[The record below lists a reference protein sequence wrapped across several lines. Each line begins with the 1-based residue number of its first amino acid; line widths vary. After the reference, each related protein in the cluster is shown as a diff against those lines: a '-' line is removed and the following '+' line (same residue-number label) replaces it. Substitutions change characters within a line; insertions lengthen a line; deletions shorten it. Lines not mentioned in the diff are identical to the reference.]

1 MYENL
6 TAFLPRI
13 QNTEYGHWIVDRKND
28 GSPEHPKQFPFVVY
42 DQVVNELESEV
53 YCFLDLHPDL
63 SLTRYGEI
71 LEEAKLKWDWDI
83 MHNADVSQLDGLTI
97 MALIVEAIRA
107 ERFCDGALL
116 SFFED
121 GSVAKWLTRL
131 KEIDSSTGC

>member
-1 MYENL
+1 MYERL

-13 QNTEYGHWIVDRKND
+13 QDIEYGHWIVDQKND
-28 GSPEHPKQFPFVVY
+28 GSLEHPKQFPFVVY

-53 YCFLDLHPDL
+53 YHFLDLHPDL

-71 LEEAKLKWDWDI
+71 LEDAGLAWDGNR
-83 MHNADVSQLDGLTI
+83 MHNADVSQLDGLTV
-97 MALIVEAIRA
+97 MALIVGAIRA

-121 GSVAKWLTRL
+121 GSIKKWLTRL

>member
-1 MYENL
+1 MYEKL
-6 TAFLPRI
+6 TAFLPRL
-13 QNTEYGHWIVDRKND
+13 QDTEYGHWIVDQKND

-71 LEEAKLKWDWDI
+71 LEEAGLAWDDNC
-83 MHNADVSQLDGLTI
+83 MRKADVSQLDGLTI
-97 MALIVEAIRA
+97 MALIVGALRA

-121 GSVAKWLTRL
+121 GCVAKWLARL
-131 KEIDSSTGC
+131 KEIDG